1 MASFGAPMT
10 EAQTAPQQVLGPTQ
24 TSVGR
29 ALFLL
34 LGGIISSAQLGKAF
48 VAMPLL
54 QAEMALPLTVVSF
67 LIATFATLGALFGMG
82 TGLVVKRIGSRP
94 ALIGGMIVMS
104 LASLAGSQAQSPEAM
119 MITRVVEGI
128 GFLGA
133 VIAIPDVLGHVAT
146 GKDRNFFLGL
156 WGTFMP
162 TGTALMLLI
171 GPALP
176 VIGWRSLW
184 LSQAVLELA
193 YAGLAYAYLPN
204 TAAHAPAGGPK
215 IWEMARRVLANRES
229 RLLSAVFG
237 LYTFQYFILAG
248 FLPVILVTTL
258 NLPLERATLFTA
270 GVVAANA
277 GGNVCA
283 GLLARAGFPLWVSMG
298 ASLAS
303 YALLSPLLYSLG
315 ISAEIIAL
323 LAAVNLW
330 IAGLLPGSIFA
341 AVPRLVRAELVT
353 PTMGLIQQTS
363 NIGQFLGP
371 VAAGYFVTHFGW
383 PAIPFM
389 LVPMV
394 ALGLWSVL
402 ALRPLFKTSA

>member
-1 MASFGAPMT
+1 MSIGEAS
-10 EAQTAPQQVLGPTQ
+10 Q
-24 TSVGR
+24 TSIGR

-54 QAEMALPLTVVSF
+54 QVEMALPLTVVSF
-67 LIATFATLGALFGMG
+67 LIATFATLGAIFGMG
-82 TGLVVKRIGSRP
+82 TGLVVKRIGSRQ
-94 ALIGGMIVMS
+94 ALIGGMIVMALS
-104 LASLAGSQAQSPEAM
+104 SLAGSQAQSPEAM
-119 MITRVVEGI
+119 MVTRVIEGI

-176 VIGWRSLW
+176 LIGWRNLW
-184 LSQAVLELA
+184 LSQAVLALA
-193 YAGLAYAYLPN
+193 YAGLAYAYLPK
-204 TAAHAPAGGPK
+204 TATSAAAGSTNLLN
-215 IWEMARRVLANRES
+215 MAKRVLANRES
-229 RLLSAVFG
+229 RLLSAIFG

-248 FLPVILVTTL
+248 FLPVILVSTL
-258 NLPLERATLFTA
+258 NLPLERATLLTA

-298 ASLAS
+298 ASLTS

-315 ISAEIIAL
+315 ISAEVIAI

-341 AVPRLVRAELVT
+341 AVPRLVRGELVT

-383 PAIPFM
+383 PAIPFL

-394 ALGLWSVL
+394 VLGLWSVL
-402 ALRPLFKTSA
+402 ALRPLFTKSA

>member
-1 MASFGAPMT
+1 MT
-10 EAQTAPQQVLGPTQ
+10 EAQNVSLHGLGPMQ
-24 TSVGR
+24 TSLGR

-34 LGGIISSAQLGKAF
+34 LGGFISSAQLGKAF

-54 QAEMALPLTVVSF
+54 QAEMALPLTIVSF

-82 TGLVVKRIGSRP
+82 TGLVVKRIGSRQ
-94 ALIGGMIVMS
+94 ALIGGMSIMAFS
-104 LASLAGSQAQSPEAM
+104 SLAGSLAQSPEAM
-119 MITRVVEGI
+119 MVTRVIEGI

-176 VIGWRSLW
+176 LIGWRNLW
-184 LSQAVLELA
+184 VSQAVLALSYACLA
-193 YAGLAYAYLPN
+193 YVYLPN
-204 TAAHAPAGGPK
+204 TNNHAPAGAPRLL
-215 IWEMARRVLANRES
+215 ETARKVLANRES

-248 FLPVILVTTL
+248 FLPVILVSTL

-270 GVVAANA
+270 AAVAANA

-303 YALLSPLLYSLG
+303 YALLAPLLYSLG
-315 ISAEIIAL
+315 ISAEIIAI

-383 PAIPFM
+383 SAIPIL

-394 ALGLWSVL
+394 MIGLWSVL
-402 ALRPLFKTSA
+402 ALRPLFKTSP

>member
-1 MASFGAPMT
+1 MNGT
-10 EAQTAPQQVLGPTQ
+10 RQE
-24 TSVGR
+24 TSIGR

-34 LGGIISSAQLGKAF
+34 LGGVISSAQLGKAF

-54 QAEMALPLTVVSF
+54 QAEMALPLTIVSF

-82 TGLVVKRIGSRP
+82 TGLVVRRIGSRQ
-94 ALIGGMIVMS
+94 ALIGGMIIMA
-104 LASLAGSQAQSPEAM
+104 LASLAGAAAQTPHM
-119 MITRVVEGI
+119 MILSRVIEGI

-133 VIAIPDVLGHVAT
+133 VVAIPDVLGHVAT

-162 TGTALMLLI
+162 TGTALMLLM

-176 VIGWRSLW
+176 HMGWRLLW
-184 LSQAVLELA
+184 LSQAGLALA
-193 YAGLAYAYLPN
+193 YALLAVFYLPK
-204 TAAHAPAGGPK
+204 TSSAHTTDGPK
-215 IWEMARRVLANRES
+215 LWDMAKSVLGNRES
-229 RLLSAVFG
+229 RLLSTMFG

-248 FLPVILVTTL
+248 FLPVILVSTL

-283 GLLARAGFPLWVSMG
+283 GLLARAGFPLWVSMS

-303 YALLSPLLYSLG
+303 YALLSPFIYSLG
-315 ISAEIIAL
+315 IDANVIAL
-323 LAAVNLW
+323 LAGLNLW
-330 IAGLLPGSIFA
+330 IAGLTPGSVFA
-341 AVPRLVRAELVT
+341 SVPRLVKVELAT
-353 PTMGLIQQTS
+353 PTMGLIQQSS

-371 VAAGYFVTHFGW
+371 VAAGYFVTQFGW
-383 PAIPFM
+383 PAIPF
-389 LVPMV
+389 LLIPM
-394 ALGLWSVL
+394 ALLGLWVAFS
-402 ALRPLFKTSA
+402 LRPYFKNQG

>member
-1 MASFGAPMT
+1 MTGSVPLQTKT
-10 EAQTAPQQVLGPTQ
+10 EAPLR
-24 TSVGR
+24 TSIGR

-54 QAEMALPLTVVSF
+54 QAEMALPLTIVSF
-67 LIATFATLGALFGMG
+67 LIATFATLGAFFGMG

-94 ALIGGMIVMS
+94 ALISGMIIMAT
-104 LASLAGSQAQSPEAM
+104 ASFLGAQAQSATWM
-119 MITRVVEGI
+119 MASRVVEGI
-128 GFLGA
+128 GFLVA

-146 GKDRNFFLGL
+146 GKDRHFFLGL
-156 WGTFMP
+156 WGRFMP
-162 TGTALMLLI
+162 TGTALMLLM

-176 VIGWRSLW
+176 LIGWRMLW
-184 LSQAVLELA
+184 LSQA
-193 YAGLAYAYLPN
+193 GLALVYALIAWFYLPA
-204 TAAHAPAGGPK
+204 TSSGGPAGAPRLLD
-215 IWEMARRVLANRES
+215 MAKRVLANRES
-229 RLLSAVFG
+229 RILSAIFG

-248 FLPVILVTTL
+248 FLPVILVSTL

-283 GLLARAGFPLWVSMG
+283 GLLARAGFPLWVSMA

-303 YALLSPLLYSLG
+303 YAILSPFLYSLG
-315 ISAEIIAL
+315 IDADLIAI
-323 LAAVNLW
+323 LAGLNLW
-330 IAGLLPGSIFA
+330 IAGLLPGSVFA
-341 AVPRLVRAELVT
+341 AIPRLVKGDLAT
-353 PTMGLIQQTS
+353 PTMGLVQQTS

-371 VAAGYFVTHFGW
+371 VAAGYFVTHYGW
-383 PAIPFM
+383 PAIPFL

-394 ALGLWSVL
+394 VLGLVSVL
-402 ALRPLFKTSA
+402 LLRPLFAKSS

>member
-1 MASFGAPMT
+1 MT
-10 EAQTAPQQVLGPTQ
+10 ETRNAAPQVHGPKN
-24 TSVGR
+24 TSIGR
-29 ALFLL
+29 AFFLL

-82 TGLVVKRIGSRP
+82 TGLVVKRIGSRQ
-94 ALIGGMIVMS
+94 ALIGGMVIMS
-104 LASLAGSQAQSPEAM
+104 LASLAGSQALSPEAM
-119 MITRVVEGI
+119 MISRVIEGI

-176 VIGWRSLW
+176 LIGWRTLW
-184 LSQAVLELA
+184 LSQAGLAFA
-193 YAGLAYAYLPN
+193 YAAIAFVYLPK
-204 TAAHAPAGGPK
+204 TITHTSSGSPK
-215 IWEMARRVLANRES
+215 LLNVAKKVLANPAS

-237 LYTFQYFILAG
+237 FYTFQYFILAG
-248 FLPVILVTTL
+248 FLPVILVSTL

-277 GGNVCA
+277 GGNICA
-283 GLLARAGFPLWVSMG
+283 GLLARAGFPLWISMG

-315 ISAEIIAL
+315 ISADVIAI

-341 AVPRLVRAELVT
+341 ALPRLVGPELVT

-371 VAAGYFVTHFGW
+371 VAAGYFVTQFGW
-383 PAIPFM
+383 PAIPYL

-394 ALGLWSVL
+394 ALGLWSAL
-402 ALRPLFKTSA
+402 ALRPMFKTPA